1 MPNNK
6 NRETP
11 AVKRVDRRQKA
22 LQQMSAEYPH
32 YNFKSNLLG
41 VLFFAGAA
49 LTVWEIEIYR
59 VTFISAKIL
68 TLVWV
73 LTGLLITP
81 LFKNIFNIYC
91 FNPYTPGRTPIFF
104 YILFNT
110 VSFGGILIFLFM
122 FINQTFGSQT
132 KTIITLPIVSY
143 GHFAKTGKNCGQP
156 YANVMYK
163 GEEKEL
169 VFYCGTEIKKYKS
182 VYVEITKGLFG
193 FEVITNKT
201 LIEGQ

>member
-1 MPNNK
+1 MANNK
-6 NRETP
+6 KRERP
-11 AVKRVDRRQKA
+11 HIKRIGIRQKA
-22 LQQMSAEYPH
+22 LQQMSAEYSH

-41 VLFFAGAA
+41 MLFFVG
-49 LTVWEIEIYR
+49 LVLIIWEIEIYR
-59 VTFISAKIL
+59 VTFISPKIL

-81 LFKNIFNIYC
+81 VFKNIFNIYC

-104 YILFNT
+104 HVLFNT

-122 FINQTFGSQT
+122 FINKTFSSPT
-132 KTIITLPIVSY
+132 KTVVTLPIVSY

-169 VFYCGTEIKKYKS
+169 VFYCGTDIEKYKS
-182 VYVEITKGLFG
+182 VNIEITQGLFG
-193 FEVITNKT
+193 FEVIINKT
-201 LIEGQ
+201 LIDGQ